1 MIKCPMKHQIDA
13 ASSSADQVSILG
25 IKVKAQLASKQSR
38 VLVWACQSFKQYKYQ
53 QPIDEQW

>member
-1 MIKCPMKHQIDA
+1 MKHQIDA